1 MTEDRRRGGDPLQD
15 ISCGVPLGDRRLR
28 AVDKLPAAKAL
39 GASGIS
45 AQKREVAAVHQHD
58 SARHD
63 AVDLLAQ
70 RRVLPFDRRNGSG
83 RSIEQHS
90 GDLAP
95 ARAILFAIE
104 RANLEDQPSTLK
116 GRQLQAAQQR
126 PGAIAGEAPME
137 TLKAMQPCA
146 EIAIERKQERAA
158 MRGGAADEPESMTPV
173 RIVDQEMTAVIRIDA
188 RRDRQERVAVDG
200 MRIRRTFRRLRND
213 DNGRRM
219 LRPPQGGRLPCR
231 RLGGMRER
239 STPIGARG
247 APCRHRAPVN
257 RTRCDVA
264 YFGSLQHRQDFVEET
279 QRQTDLDRVA

>member
-1 MTEDRRRGGDPLQD
+1 M
-15 ISCGVPLGDRRLR
+15 C
-28 AVDKLPAAKAL
+28 
-39 GASGIS
+39 
-45 AQKREVAAVHQHD
+45 
-58 SARHD
+58 
-63 AVDLLAQ
+63 
-70 RRVLPFDRRNGSG
+70 RRV
-83 RSIEQHS
+83 EQHS

-104 RANLEDQPSTLK
+104 RANLEDQPTTLK
-116 GRQLQAAQQR
+116 GRQLQAARQR

-158 MRGGAADEPESMTPV
+158 MRGGVADEPESMTPV

-188 RRDRQERVAVDG
+188 RRDRQERVTVDG
-200 MRIRRTFRRLRND
+200 MRSRRTFRRLRND

-219 LRPPQGGRLPCR
+219 LRSPQGGRLPR
-231 RLGGMRER
+231 RRFGGMRER

-247 APCRHRAPVN
+247 APCRHRGPVN

-264 YFGSLQHRQDFVEET
+264 YFGSLQHRQDSVEET
-279 QRQTDLDRVA
+279 RRQTDLDRVA